1 MFSLQAEL
9 QELKNQLMTSLNN
22 PADITPIANRLT
34 FAQCTYLL
42 SILRLETIR
51 VQHAEDTSF
60 HPMLEYLND
69 SAIQKDKTGLWQ
81 CVYW

>member
-1 MFSLQAEL
+1 M
-9 QELKNQLMTSLNN
+9 
-22 PADITPIANRLT
+22 
-34 FAQCTYLL
+34 L
-42 SILRLETIR
+42 SVLFGFGRR
-51 VQHAEDTSF
+51 VQTSEDTSF